1 MSRSNSL
8 LRDLLKAARWHRRLL
23 AGVSAA
29 AAVYFGL
36 VALSPSPPPTVTVLA
51 AAHDLPG
58 GAVPG
63 TADLRTLRLP
73 PDVVPVGALRPGD
86 DSARRV
92 LAAPVRS
99 GETLTDAR
107 FLSPDLLSTGPA
119 GLVAYP
125 LRIEDADI
133 AGLLR
138 VGDRIDLYAATSSAA
153 DSAGR
158 VAQAVRVLALPGGR
172 ASPSAAGSAGAL
184 VVIAASSEVIG
195 QIAQSAA
202 NSRITIALTPDRGG

>member
-1 MSRSNSL
+1 MSRSNSV

-23 AGVSAA
+23 AGVTAA
-29 AAVYFGL
+29 VAVYFGL
-36 VALSPSPPPTVTVLA
+36 VALSPDPPPTVAVVA

-63 TADLRTLRLP
+63 AGDLRTVRLP
-73 PDVVPVGALRPGD
+73 ADVVPAGALTPGAD
-86 DSARRV
+86 AAKRV

-107 FLSPDLLSTGPA
+107 FLSPDSVAA
-119 GLVAYP
+119 GLLAYP
-125 LRIEDADI
+125 LRLDDADI

-158 VAQAVRVLALPGGR
+158 VAEAVGVIALPSGR
-172 ASPSAAGSAGAL
+172 ASTTAASGAL
-184 VVIAASSEVIG
+184 VVIAASPEVVG
-195 QIAQSAA
+195 RIAQSAT
-202 NSRITIALTPDRGG
+202 NSRITIALTADRGG

>member
-1 MSRSNSL
+1 M
-8 LRDLLKAARWHRRLL
+8 
-23 AGVSAA
+23 
-29 AAVYFGL
+29 
-36 VALSPSPPPTVTVLA
+36 
-51 AAHDLPG
+51 
-58 GAVPG
+58 
-63 TADLRTLRLP
+63 
-73 PDVVPVGALRPGD
+73 GALRPGD